1 MACVGACA
9 TIGAVRVLAT
19 LFLLAAAASA
29 QEFGGPDEK
38 VETDAIVIEQK
49 LKAVLEEYEAI
60 ARNQDLEQTRRRR
73 ELARRLGLL
82 PHEDSVKALLRI
94 VEEDADLRSRII
106 AMYSLARVGDLK
118 AVTRMYKKVREES
131 TARDSVLADYLGPAL
146 TRAQDAAVGPWLVEE
161 VLPSGNKFL
170 RLSAIEA
177 LGTLRTAEASAPLQ
191 HLLEKERK
199 KAQPDP
205 HVVHEILRALGRIG
219 GDTPREILLAAA
231 ADPDW
236 RTRLA
241 AAEVLLIHVRDEK
254 GLAAMRKLLKDETPI
269 VRETAVI
276 AAGKA
281 KMEPLF
287 DEMILL
293 MREGNLRSKKAACE
307 AMVATSGQDYGYAP
321 DVWEKWSQ
329 EKKKGS
335 LGGAGEIKDR
345 ERISVA
351 TYYDFKIF
359 TDRVLFIVDVSGSM
373 EWPESR
379 TGSPNRIAVAKREL
393 IKVIKALDEKTLF
406 NLATFAG
413 HVSTWNKDGEVP
425 ATEANKKAALAW
437 IEAALLPRGATNTY
451 GALTEGLERNALID
465 TIYFLSDGIPSTG
478 KYEVPEEILI
488 KIRYANRFRR
498 VIIHTIALAIGKP
511 AIDKAAKYED
521 AEEMAAFMR
530 LIAEWNGGT
539 CVDIRKPYL
548 DLKGD

>member
-1 MACVGACA
+1 M
-9 TIGAVRVLAT
+9 GAVRVLVP
-19 LFLLAAAASA
+19 LLLLASSAAA
-29 QEFGGPDEK
+29 QEFGGSDEK
-38 VETDAIVIEQK
+38 PETDTVVIEQK
-49 LKAVLEEYEAI
+49 LKTILEEYEAI
-60 ARNQDLEQTRRRR
+60 ARNQDLMQTRRRR

-106 AMYSLARVGDLK
+106 AMYSLAQVGDLK
-118 AVTRMYKKVREES
+118 AIKRMYKKVKEES

-146 TRAQDAAVGPWLVEE
+146 TRSADPAVGLWLVEE
-161 VLPSGNKFL
+161 VLPSGNKLL

-191 HLLEKERK
+191 HLLEKERRK
-199 KAQPDP
+199 SQPDP

-231 ADPDW
+231 ADAEW
-236 RTRLA
+236 RYRLA
-241 AAEVLLIHVRDEK
+241 AAEVLLLHVRDEK
-254 GLAAMRKLLKDETPI
+254 GLAAMRLLLKDETPI

-293 MREGNLRSKKAACE
+293 MREGNLRSKKAAYD
-307 AMVATSGQDYGYAP
+307 AMVATSAQDYGYAP
-321 DVWEKWSQ
+321 DVWAKWSQ
-329 EKKKGS
+329 EKKKGG
-335 LGGAGEIKDR
+335 LGGQGEIKDR

-359 TDRVLFIVDVSGSM
+359 SDRVLFIVDVSGSM
-373 EWPESR
+373 AWPESR
-379 TGSPNRIAVAKREL
+379 QGDPNRIDVAKREL
-393 IKVIKALDEKTLF
+393 VKVIKALDEKTLF

-413 HVSTWNKDGEVP
+413 HVSTWRKEGEVE
-425 ATEANKKAALAW
+425 ATEANKKVALEW
-437 IEAALLPRGATNTY
+437 IEGALLPRGATNTY
-451 GALTEGLERNALID
+451 GALIEGLDRNPLVD
-465 TIYFLSDGIPSTG
+465 TIYFLSDGMPSTG

-511 AIDKAAKYED
+511 AIDGAAKYED

-530 LIAEWNGGT
+530 LIAEWNGGN

-548 DLKGD
+548 DLKSD

>member
-1 MACVGACA
+1 M
-9 TIGAVRVLAT
+9 RVLVV
-19 LFLLAAAASA
+19 LLPLAVAAAA
-29 QEFGGPDEK
+29 QEFGGPEEK
-38 VETDAIVIEQK
+38 PETDTVIIEQK
-49 LKAVLEEYEAI
+49 LKAILEEYEAI
-60 ARNQDLEQTRRRR
+60 ARNQDLAQARRRR

-94 VEEDADLRSRII
+94 VEEDADLRSRIV

-118 AVTRMYKKVREES
+118 ALKRMYKTVRAES

-146 TRAQDAAVGPWLVEE
+146 TRATDRAVGPWLVEE
-161 VLPSGNKFL
+161 VLPSPNKFL

-177 LGTLRTAEASAPLQ
+177 LGTLRTPEASAPLL

-205 HVVHEILRALGRIG
+205 HVVHELLRALGRIG
-219 GDTPREILLAAA
+219 GDGARPIVLAAA
-231 ADPDW
+231 ADADW
-236 RTRLA
+236 RYRLA
-241 AAEVLLIHVRDEK
+241 VAEVLLDHLRDER
-254 GLAAMRKLLKDETPI
+254 GLDAMRKLLRDEASI

-281 KMEPLF
+281 RMEPLF

-293 MREGNLRSKKAACE
+293 MREGNLRAKKASFE
-307 AMVATSGQDYGYAP
+307 AMAATTGQDFGYAP
-321 DVWEKWSQ
+321 DLWANWWQ
-329 EKKKGS
+329 QKKKGNV
-335 LGGAGEIKDR
+335 GAAGELKDR

-359 TDRVLFIVDVSGSM
+359 SDRVLFIVDVSGSM
-373 EWPESR
+373 EWPQTRE
-379 TGSPNRIAVAKREL
+379 GEPNRIAVAKHEL
-393 IKVIKALDEKTLF
+393 VKVIKALDEKTFF

-425 ATEANKKAALAW
+425 ATEANRKAALAW
-437 IEAALLPRGATNTY
+437 IEGALLPRGATNTY
-451 GALTEGLERNALID
+451 GALTEGLERNPLVD

-488 KIRYANRFRR
+488 KLRYANRFRR
-498 VIIHTIALAIGKP
+498 VIIHTIALAIGRP
-511 AIDKAAKYED
+511 AIEKAEKYED
-521 AEEMAAFMR
+521 PEEMAAFMR

-548 DLKGD
+548 DLK